1 MTNFK
6 KKLALVSCA
15 FALVLSMTACGKA
28 VKNIEYDESTVTSR
42 AESIVQAYQ
51 TLDASG
57 KAEEVINYD
66 DAHVK
71 LIDNSTNGV
80 ISGTAYKSGLES
92 FENALENIG
101 GELALTD
108 EVTIKSD
115 DEEITADAAF
125 KGSNGKT
132 GKMEIIMTS
141 TYEVTDVVFNVDKT
155 FAEKMENAALNT
167 VLGMGTT
174 FCVLILIA
182 IIIALLPYIVAP
194 FTGTKKKAAPA
205 EAPKKAP
212 APAPAAAPEPAED
225 LTDDQE
231 LVAVIAAA
239 VAAYESEATGTPVS
253 PDTFVVRSLRRR

>member
-28 VKNIEYDESTVTSR
+28 AKNLEYDKNTVVSR
-42 AESIVQAYQ
+42 AQAMVQAYQ
-51 TLDASG
+51 EVDASG
-57 KAEEVINYD
+57 KAEEVMNYD

-71 LIDNSTNGV
+71 IIDQNANGLV
-80 ISGTAYKSGLES
+80 SGIAYKSGLES
-92 FENALENIG
+92 YENALESVG
-101 GELALTD
+101 GELSLT
-108 EVTIKSD
+108 ENLSVKSD
-115 DEEITADAAF
+115 EEEITADVDF
-125 KGSNGKT
+125 KGTNGKT

-141 TYEVTDVVFNVDKT
+141 TYEITDIVFNVDKS
-155 FAEKMENAALNT
+155 FNEKMENAALNT

-205 EAPKKAP
+205 EAPKPAP
-212 APAPAAAPEPAED
+212 TPAPAAPAPVAED

-239 VAAYESEATGTPVS
+239 IAAYESETTGTPVS